1 MKTAFLFPGQGSQ
14 YVGMGRE
21 LYDHFPDA
29 KAIFDQ
35 AARFLG
41 AEYVEVMFEGP
52 EEKLRQTRYTQ
63 PALYIAGAAALEA
76 VKNAAPPPDFTA
88 GHSLGEYSA
97 LYAAGVFDFITGLGL
112 VKARGEALEEAGRSI
127 PGAMA
132 AVIGLERPQVEEICR
147 QAVARGS
154 GTLGSGGADPAVAR
168 GSGTGSVCEAVN
180 HNGGGQVVIAGTA
193 EAVDEAVRL
202 AQAAGASKALKLNVS
217 GAFHSSLMKPAAD
230 QMARVLADVRLAD
243 AAVPVIANCDAQ
255 PTRRAP
261 DIKEK
266 LVRQIDH
273 AVLWEDSMRFL
284 MAQGVDVFIEIGPG
298 RVLSGLLRRID
309 KSRKALNVEDK
320 KSADALLAHFAQ
332 GTTNR

>member
-21 LYDHFPDA
+21 LYDHFPAA

-76 VKNAAPPPDFTA
+76 VKSAAPPPDFTA

-154 GTLGSGGADPAVAR
+154 GT
-168 GSGTGSVCEAVN
+168 GSVCEAVN

-202 AQAAGASKALKLNVS
+202 AQTAGAAKALKLNVS

-261 DIKEK
+261 EIKEK

-284 MAQGVDVFIEIGPG
+284 MAQGVDVFIEIGPS